1 MRKDKLAQSG
11 RTTDSEGPA
20 AASGKYEE
28 NPSPAKRSAAH
39 AAALIALFVGV
50 PIVLV
55 ALQAC
60 GVGSFYLTSIA
71 FIVLAIAPFFAS
83 FERKRPQA
91 RELVVLAVMCA
102 LAVAARAAFAWL
114 PFFKPMAAIIIIAG
128 LAFGARS
135 GFMVGALSVLASDFI
150 FGMGPWAPWQMFAY
164 GLAGFVPGL
173 MADCGVFPR
182 SDLSAKD
189 KARLCVFSALLV
201 VCVVGVILD
210 TCTLF
215 TATTQVNA
223 TSALAVYGAG
233 LPVNLM
239 QAAATVVTLLLV
251 ANPLLDKLDRVCVKY
266 GMLR

>member
-1 MRKDKLAQSG
+1 MRKD
-11 RTTDSEGPA
+11 RV
-20 AASGKYEE
+20 
-28 NPSPAKRSAAH
+28 RSAKLPDDAGGSS
-39 AAALIALFVGV
+39 ADSSEQADKMTVAKPSISKTIALVALFVGA
-50 PIVLV
+50 PIALV
-55 ALQAC
+55 ALQVC
-60 GVGSFYLTSIA
+60 GIGNYYLTSIA
-71 FIVLAIAPFFAS
+71 FIVLAIVPFFVS

-102 LAVAARAAFAWL
+102 LVIAARAVFAWL

-150 FGMGPWAPWQMFAY
+150 FGLGPWAPWQMFAY

-182 SDLSAKD
+182 SNLSAKD
-189 KARLCVFSALLV
+189 KGWLCVFSALFV
-201 VCVVGVILD
+201 VCVVGVVLD

-223 TSALAVYGAG
+223 ASALAVYGAG

-239 QAAATVVTLLLV
+239 QAAATVVTLLLL